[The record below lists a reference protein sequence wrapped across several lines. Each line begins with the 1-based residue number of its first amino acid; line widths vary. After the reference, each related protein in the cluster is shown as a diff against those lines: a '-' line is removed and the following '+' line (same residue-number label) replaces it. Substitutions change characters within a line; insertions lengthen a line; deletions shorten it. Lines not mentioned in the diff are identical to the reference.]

1 MVKML
6 ILINS
11 DSGDCVFSGD
21 FGIYS
26 IYCLW
31 IFTCYTFRRHR
42 CEAHGYFSESNNFC
56 NVVFLV
62 NLVNLVIL
70 MTLVIW

>member
-1 MVKML
+1 MVKMV

-21 FGIYS
+21 SGIY
-26 IYCLW
+26 
-31 IFTCYTFRRHR
+31 
-42 CEAHGYFSESNNFC
+42 GYFSESNNFC